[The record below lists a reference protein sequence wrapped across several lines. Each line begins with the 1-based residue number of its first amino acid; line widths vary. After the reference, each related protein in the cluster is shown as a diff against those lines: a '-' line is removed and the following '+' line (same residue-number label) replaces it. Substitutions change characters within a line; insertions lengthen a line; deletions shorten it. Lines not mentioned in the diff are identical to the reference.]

1 MKRKRR
7 NKRKVRTRILAP
19 VCACVH
25 LHVCLHY
32 RSLIV
37 SNSNC
42 RSNEIYLQDTKKQP
56 LVKLPSE
63 PNDALLQQAE
73 QAAADLANSKN
84 TKENDAADILE
95 VCRYVSV
102 DLLALMPC
110 DYMFFCAAYLCIYAN
125 MYIVKF
131 ARPKRE

>member
-1 MKRKRR
+1 M
-7 NKRKVRTRILAP
+7 
-19 VCACVH
+19 
-25 LHVCLHY
+25 
-32 RSLIV
+32 
-37 SNSNC
+37 
-42 RSNEIYLQDTKKQP
+42 
-56 LVKLPSE
+56 KLPSE

-110 DYMFFCAAYLCIYAN
+110 DYMFLVLRICAYMQTCILSN
-125 MYIVKF
+125 SLGPKENEERSQ
-131 ARPKRE
+131 ARQR